1 MGGDDSQKL
10 LPWRGI
16 LLLSRAQTS
25 GSLRNQHCNG
35 NGAPFR
41 AAASGIVPQ
50 LQTAWVI
57 LGKHRWVSSG
67 ARRSI
72 GAETIIASRFSEPR
86 IHRIAANVYRA
97 SVHM

>member
-10 LPWRGI
+10 LPWRGM

-35 NGAPFR
+35 NGATGFAP
-41 AAASGIVPQ
+41 ASSESVAQ

-57 LGKHRWVSSG
+57 FGKHRWVRNVASAVLAG
-67 ARRSI
+67 IVSI
-72 GAETIIASRFSEPR
+72 ETAHKGRCLGPR
-86 IHRIAANVYRA
+86 
-97 SVHM
+97 